1 MRAQNT
7 DNKTERPTRRRSA
20 SRKKPTR
27 RKPGKTPA
35 CLQGRTPAQQPLV
48 NLRSNA
54 QRQWGDRA
62 SIGLV
67 DLNQPTGTVASLAPN
82 KPAYYIVLGI
92 AIAIIAVSLLTTQTA
107 EFQYYVVGNSF
118 AATNSDET
126 ASSDASEG
134 SSTTMSL
141 FPDAV
146 EYWRPTVAAACK
158 DLDLGTEWE
167 DTALAIMEAESGGNV
182 NVSSVV
188 GCSQDIMQ
196 AGEGCAGVNA
206 GSRSVTLL
214 GANGLAGWNAVPS
227 IAVPANCA
235 TASIYAGV
243 IEIKENIE
251 HLESWLGPIDPDDVG
266 KIGLIAQGYN
276 YGCAGWSA
284 YCQRNGITT
293 WTYEA
298 SATYQSMQP
307 GGTTAHGQKVMD
319 AYAAARY

>member
-1 MRAQNT
+1 MRAHHI

-27 RKPGKTPA
+27 RKPGAPPA
-35 CLQGRTPAQQPLV
+35 CLRGRTPAQQPLV

-67 DLNQPTGTVASLAPN
+67 GPSQPIGAAASLAPS
-82 KPAYYIVLGI
+82 KPSYYLATGVAAAIVV
-92 AIAIIAVSLLTTQTA
+92 VSLLASQTA
-107 EFQYYVVGNSF
+107 EFHYYVAGNSF
-118 AATNSDET
+118 ATENAAAQGGSRQAT
-126 ASSDASEG
+126 
-134 SSTTMSL
+134 SL
-141 FPDAV
+141 FPDTV

-167 DTALAIMEAESGGNV
+167 DAALAIMQVESGGNI

-188 GCSQDIMQ
+188 GCSEDVMQ
-196 AGEGCAGVNA
+196 SGEGCAGVNA

-227 IAVPANCA
+227 IAVPANSG

-251 HLESWLGPIDPDDVG
+251 HLESWLGPIDPNDVG

-307 GGTTAHGQKVMD
+307 GGTTTHGQKVME
-319 AYAAARY
+319 AYEAARAEDL